1 MIKNYLDKFSL
12 KNKKAFIIGGCGLIG
27 SEICE
32 AMISA
37 SAEVFVFD
45 NDKKKGNLLL
55 KKFNKKKFY
64 YNYFD
69 FSDLKKADKKMNF
82 FLKNLDVQIY
92 LLIAPT
98 QQLKIGN

>member
-12 KNKKAFIIGGCGLIG
+12 KKQKAFIIGGCGLIG

-45 NDKKKGNLLL
+45 NDKKKEI
-55 KKFNKKKFY
+55 
-64 YNYFD
+64 
-69 FSDLKKADKKMNF
+69 F
-82 FLKNLDVQIY
+82 F
-92 LLIAPT
+92 
-98 QQLKIGN
+98 